1 MNHNTFWR
9 FFPGGAVKKTRW
21 DDVAL
26 SGLLT
31 QVEQVP
37 DPRVR
42 RKPRHLLTD
51 ILVIAICGVLSGCDG
66 CVEIAEYGRR
76 KEEFFRTLLELPY
89 GIPSHDTFNR
99 VLALLKPEALQT
111 CLIGWLRSVRDEAG
125 DSREERHIAIDG
137 KSLRRTFDRAASQNM
152 LHLVSAWSTA
162 NGLTL
167 GQVAV
172 DEKSNEITAI
182 PRLLAA
188 VDVSGATVTIDA
200 MGCQKNIAK
209 AITSDGGNY
218 YLAVKGNQETTLR
231 LLQET
236 LAEHLES
243 DAPPPRGTRH
253 ETHEVKHGREETREY
268 VSLPAPAS
276 LKKLGWS
283 AVRSIGMVHNR
294 TIRDGKLCEESR
306 YYISTHRPSARKL
319 AKFTRRHWSI
329 ENSLH
334 WVLDMSF
341 HEDLC
346 RLRTGHAAENL
357 ALLNRI
363 AISLLK
369 ADQTV
374 KAGIA
379 CKRKTAGWDDHYL
392 IHLLLNTTST

>member
-1 MNHNTFWR
+1 MKQTQ
-9 FFPGGAVKKTRW
+9 W
-21 DDVAL
+21 DGVVL
-26 SGLLT
+26 GGLLA
-31 QVEQVP
+31 QVKQVP

-51 ILVIAICGVLSGCDG
+51 ILVISICGVLSGCDG

-76 KEEFFRTLLELPY
+76 KAEFLGTILELPH

-99 VLALLKPEALQT
+99 VLALLKPEALQK
-111 CLIGWLRSVRDEAG
+111 CLLGWLRSVRDEAE

-137 KSLRRTFDRAASQNM
+137 KSLRRTFDRAAGQSM

-162 NGLTL
+162 NGITL

-182 PRLLAA
+182 PRLLAI
-188 VDVSGATVTIDA
+188 VDIRGATVTMDA
-200 MGCQKNIAK
+200 MGNQK
-209 AITSDGGNY
+209 AIANAIIDGGGE
-218 YLAVKGNQETTLR
+218 YLLTVKGNQKKMQQI
-231 LLQET
+231 LQET
-236 LAEHLES
+236 LAEHFES
-243 DAPPPRGTRH
+243 DAPPPRGTRY

-283 AVRSIGMVHNR
+283 AVRSIGMVYSR
-294 TIRDGKLCEESR
+294 TIRDGKVCEESR
-306 YYISTHRPSARKL
+306 YYLSSRRPSARKL
-319 AKFTRRHWSI
+319 GSFSRRHWSI
-329 ENSLH
+329 ENNLH
-334 WVLDMSF
+334 WVLDVSF
-341 HEDLC
+341 QEDLC
-346 RLRTGHAAENL
+346 RLRTGHSPENL

-363 AISLLK
+363 AVSLLK

-379 CKRKTAGWDDHYL
+379 CKRKTAGWDDNYL
-392 IHLLLNTTST
+392 IQLLLNNPSY

>member
-1 MNHNTFWR
+1 M
-9 FFPGGAVKKTRW
+9 KKTCW
-21 DDVAL
+21 DEVAL
-26 SGLLT
+26 SGLLA

-76 KEEFFRTLLELPY
+76 KEDFFRTLLDLPH

-99 VLALLKPEALQT
+99 VLALLKPEALQA

-162 NGLTL
+162 NGITL

-172 DEKSNEITAI
+172 NEKSNEITAI

-188 VDVSGATVTIDA
+188 VDLSGATVTIDA
-200 MGCQKNIAK
+200 MGCQKDIAK
-209 AITSDGGNY
+209 AITSGGGEY

-236 LAEHLES
+236 LAEHFES
-243 DAPPPRGTRH
+243 DIPPPRGTRH
-253 ETHEVKHGREETREY
+253 ETHEVKHGRDETREY

-283 AVRSIGMVHNR
+283 AVRSIGMVHSR

-319 AKFTRRHWSI
+319 AKFTRRHWGI

-363 AISLLK
+363 SVSLLK

-392 IHLLLNTTST
+392 IHLLLNTTSI

>member
-1 MNHNTFWR
+1 M
-9 FFPGGAVKKTRW
+9 KKTRW
-21 DDVAL
+21 DGVVL
-26 SGLLT
+26 GGLLS
-31 QVEQVP
+31 QAAKVP

-51 ILVIAICGVLSGCDG
+51 ILVIAISGVLSGCDG

-76 KEEFFRTLLELPY
+76 KEEFFRTILELPH

-99 VLALLKPEALQT
+99 MLALLKPEALQD
-111 CLIGWLRSVRDEAG
+111 CLLGWLRSVRDEAG

-162 NGLTL
+162 NGVTL

-188 VDVSGATVTIDA
+188 VDIRGATVTIDA
-200 MGCQKNIAK
+200 MGCQKDIAT
-209 AITSDGGNY
+209 AIIVGEGDY
-218 YLAVKGNQETTLR
+218 LLAVKGNQQTTLR
-231 LLQET
+231 IIQET

-243 DAPPPRGTRH
+243 DAPPPRSTRH
-253 ETHEVKHGREETREY
+253 QTHEVNHGRDETRES

-283 AVRSIGMVHNR
+283 AVRSIGMVHSR
-294 TIRDGKLCEESR
+294 TIRDGKVSEESR
-306 YYISTHRPSARKL
+306 YYLSSHRPSARKL
-319 AKFTRRHWSI
+319 AKFARRHWGI

-334 WVLDMSF
+334 WVLDVSF

-363 AISLLK
+363 AVSLLK
-369 ADQTV
+369 ADKTV

-379 CKRKTAGWDDHYL
+379 CKRKTAG
-392 IHLLLNTTST
+392 

>member
-1 MNHNTFWR
+1 MR
-9 FFPGGAVKKTRW
+9 KTQW
-21 DDVAL
+21 DGVVLD
-26 SGLLT
+26 GLLT
-31 QVEQVP
+31 QVRAVP

-51 ILVIAICGVLSGCDG
+51 ILVISICGVLSGCDG

-76 KEEFFRTLLELPY
+76 KAEFFQTILELPH
-89 GIPSHDTFNR
+89 GIPAHDTFNR
-99 VLALLKPEALQT
+99 VLALLKPEALQE
-111 CLIGWLRSVRDEAG
+111 CLLGWLRSVRDEAG

-137 KSLRRTFDRAASQNM
+137 KSLRRTFDRAAAKNM

-162 NGLTL
+162 NGITL

-182 PRLLAA
+182 PQLLKA
-188 VDVSGATVTIDA
+188 VDITGATVTIDA
-200 MGCQKNIAK
+200 MGCQKEIAK
-209 AITSDGGNY
+209 AIIDGGGD
-218 YLAVKGNQETTLR
+218 YLLAAKGNQETTLR
-231 LLQET
+231 IIQET

-253 ETHEVKHGREETREY
+253 ETHEVKHGRDETREY

-283 AVRSIGMVHNR
+283 AVRSIGMVYSR
-294 TIRDGKLCEESR
+294 TIRDGKTCEESR
-306 YYISTHRPSARKL
+306 YYLSSRRPSARKL
-319 AKFTRRHWSI
+319 AKFSRRHWSI
-329 ENSLH
+329 ENNLH
-334 WVLDMSF
+334 WVLDVSF

-346 RLRTGHAAENL
+346 RLHSGHSAENL
-357 ALLNRI
+357 ALINRI
-363 AISLLK
+363 SLSLLK

-379 CKRKTAGWDDHYL
+379 CKRKTAGWDDNYL
-392 IHLLLNTTST
+392 IQLLLNTPSI

>member
-1 MNHNTFWR
+1 M
-9 FFPGGAVKKTRW
+9 KKARW
-21 DDVAL
+21 NEVVL
-26 SGLLT
+26 EGLLA
-31 QVEQVP
+31 QVERVP
-37 DPRVR
+37 DPRTKR
-42 RKPRHLLTD
+42 SPRHLLTD
-51 ILVIAICGVLSGCDG
+51 ILVISICGVLSGCEG

-76 KEEFFRTLLELPY
+76 KEEFFRTILELPH

-99 VLALLKPEALQT
+99 VLALLKPQALQE

-125 DSREERHIAIDG
+125 DAREERQIAIDG

-162 NGLTL
+162 NGITL

-182 PRLLAA
+182 PQLLQAI
-188 VDVSGATVTIDA
+188 DLTNATVTIDA

-209 AITSDGGNY
+209 EIINGGGDY
-218 YLAVKGNQETTLR
+218 LLAVKGNQEASLR
-231 LLQET
+231 IIT
-236 LAEHLES
+236 DALAEHFES
-243 DAPPPRGTRH
+243 NAPPPRGSRH
-253 ETHEVKHGREETREY
+253 ETHETKHGRDETREY

-276 LKKLGWS
+276 LKKFGWS
-283 AVRSIGMVHNR
+283 AVRSIGMVHSR
-294 TIRDGKLCEESR
+294 TLRDGKLCEESR
-306 YYISTHRPSARKL
+306 YYLSSHRPSARKL
-319 AKFTRRHWSI
+319 AKFARGHWSI

-357 ALLNRI
+357 ALINRI
-363 AISLLK
+363 ALSLLK
-369 ADQTV
+369 ADKTV

-379 CKRKTAGWDDHYL
+379 CKRKTAGWDDNYL
-392 IHLLLNTTST
+392 VHLLLNSTAI

>member
-1 MNHNTFWR
+1 M
-9 FFPGGAVKKTRW
+9 KKIGW
-21 DDVAL
+21 EDVAL
-26 SGLLT
+26 SGLLA
-31 QVEQVP
+31 QVERLP

-76 KEEFFRTLLELPY
+76 KEDFFRTLLELPH

-99 VLALLKPEALQT
+99 VLALLKPEALQA

-125 DSREERHIAIDG
+125 EACEEKHIAIDG

-162 NGLTL
+162 NGITL

-182 PRLLAA
+182 PRLLSA
-188 VDVSGATVTIDA
+188 VDISGATVTIDA
-200 MGCQKNIAK
+200 MGCQKDIAQ
-209 AITSDGGNY
+209 AITSGGGDY
-218 YLAVKGNQETTLR
+218 VLAVKGNQETTLR
-231 LLQET
+231 ILQET
-236 LAEHLES
+236 LAEHFES

-253 ETHEVKHGREETREY
+253 QTHDVKHGRDETREY

-283 AVRSIGMVHNR
+283 AVRSIGMVHSR
-294 TIRDGKLCEESR
+294 TLRDGKVCEESR
-306 YYISTHRPSARKL
+306 YFLSSHRPSARKL
-319 AKFTRRHWSI
+319 AKFTRGHWSI

-334 WVLDMSF
+334 WILDVSF

-363 AISLLK
+363 AVSLLK

-374 KAGIA
+374 KAGVA

-392 IHLLLNTTST
+392 IHLLLNTTSI

>member
-1 MNHNTFWR
+1 
-9 FFPGGAVKKTRW
+9 VKKTRW

-26 SGLLT
+26 SGLLA

-76 KEEFFRTLLELPY
+76 KAEFFRTLLELPH

-99 VLALLKPEALQT
+99 VLALLKPEALQA

-188 VDVSGATVTIDA
+188 VDISGATVTIDA
-200 MGCQKNIAK
+200 MGCQKDIAK
-209 AITSDGGNY
+209 AITSGGGDY

-236 LAEHLES
+236 LTEHFES

-253 ETHEVKHGREETREY
+253 ETHEVKHGRDETREY

-283 AVRSIGMVHNR
+283 AVRSIGMVHSR
-294 TIRDGKLCEESR
+294 TIRNGKLCEESR

-363 AISLLK
+363 SVSLLK

-392 IHLLLNTTST
+392 IHLLLNTTSI

>member
-1 MNHNTFWR
+1 M
-9 FFPGGAVKKTRW
+9 KKTRW

-26 SGLLT
+26 SGLLA
-31 QVEQVP
+31 QVAQVP

-51 ILVIAICGVLSGCDG
+51 ILVISICGVLSGCEG

-76 KEEFFRTLLELPY
+76 KQEFFQTILELPH

-99 VLALLKPEALQT
+99 VLAMLKPEALQE
-111 CLIGWLRSVRDEAG
+111 CLLAWLRSVRGEAN

-137 KSLRRTFDRAASQNM
+137 KSLRRTFDRAAAQNM

-162 NGLTL
+162 NGITL

-182 PRLLAA
+182 PRLLAI
-188 VDVSGATVTIDA
+188 VDIRGATVTIDA
-200 MGCQKNIAK
+200 MGNQKTIAK
-209 AITSDGGNY
+209 AIVDGGGEY
-218 YLAVKGNQETTLR
+218 LLAVKGNQKKAKR
-231 LLQET
+231 ILQET
-236 LAEHLES
+236 LAEHFES
-243 DAPPPRGTRH
+243 NAPAPRGSH
-253 ETHEVKHGREETREY
+253 YETQEQKHGREETREY

-283 AVRSIGMVHNR
+283 AIRSIGMVYSR
-294 TIRDGKLCEESR
+294 TLRDGKICEESR
-306 YYISTHRPSARKL
+306 YYLSSRRPSARKL
-319 AKFTRRHWSI
+319 ATFSRRHWSI
-329 ENSLH
+329 ENQLH
-334 WVLDMSF
+334 WVLDVSF

-346 RLRTGHAAENL
+346 RLRTGNSPENL

-363 AISLLK
+363 AVSLLK
-369 ADQTV
+369 ADKTV

-379 CKRKTAGWDDHYL
+379 CKRKTAGWDDNYL
-392 IHLLLNTTST
+392 IQLLLNTSFI

>member
-1 MNHNTFWR
+1 MKQTQ
-9 FFPGGAVKKTRW
+9 W
-21 DDVAL
+21 DGVVL
-26 SGLLT
+26 GGLLA
-31 QVEQVP
+31 QVKQVP

-51 ILVIAICGVLSGCDG
+51 ILVISICGVLSGCDG

-76 KEEFFRTLLELPY
+76 KAEFLGTILELPH

-99 VLALLKPEALQT
+99 VLALLKPEALQK
-111 CLIGWLRSVRDEAG
+111 CLLGWLRSVRDEAE

-137 KSLRRTFDRAASQNM
+137 KSLRRTFDRAAGQSM

-162 NGLTL
+162 NGITL

-182 PRLLAA
+182 PRLLAI
-188 VDVSGATVTIDA
+188 VDIRGATVTMDA
-200 MGCQKNIAK
+200 MGNQK
-209 AITSDGGNY
+209 AIANAIIDGGGE
-218 YLAVKGNQETTLR
+218 YLLTVKGNQKKMQQI
-231 LLQET
+231 LQET
-236 LAEHLES
+236 LAEHFES
-243 DAPPPRGTRH
+243 DAPPPRGTRY

-283 AVRSIGMVHNR
+283 AVRSIGMVYSR
-294 TIRDGKLCEESR
+294 TLRDGKVCEESR
-306 YYISTHRPSARKL
+306 YYISSRRPNARKL
-319 AKFTRRHWSI
+319 ATFSRRHWSI
-329 ENSLH
+329 ENNLH
-334 WVLDMSF
+334 WVLDVSF

-346 RLRTGHAAENL
+346 RLRTGHSPENL

-363 AISLLK
+363 AVSLLK

-379 CKRKTAGWDDHYL
+379 CKRKTAGWDDNYL
-392 IHLLLNTTST
+392 IQLLLNNPSN

>member
-1 MNHNTFWR
+1 MKQTQ
-9 FFPGGAVKKTRW
+9 W
-21 DDVAL
+21 DGVVL
-26 SGLLT
+26 GGLLA
-31 QVEQVP
+31 QVKQVP

-51 ILVIAICGVLSGCDG
+51 ILVISICGVLSGCDG

-76 KEEFFRTLLELPY
+76 KAEFLGTILELPH

-99 VLALLKPEALQT
+99 VLALLKPEALQK
-111 CLIGWLRSVRDEAG
+111 CLLGWLRSVRDEAE

-137 KSLRRTFDRAASQNM
+137 KSLRRTFDRAAGQSM

-162 NGLTL
+162 NGITL

-182 PRLLAA
+182 PRLLAI
-188 VDVSGATVTIDA
+188 VDIRGATVTMDA
-200 MGCQKNIAK
+200 MGNQK
-209 AITSDGGNY
+209 AIANAIIDGGGE
-218 YLAVKGNQETTLR
+218 YLLTVKGNQKKMQQI
-231 LLQET
+231 LQET
-236 LAEHLES
+236 LAEHFES
-243 DAPPPRGTRH
+243 DAPPPRGTRY

-283 AVRSIGMVHNR
+283 AVRSIGMVYSR
-294 TIRDGKLCEESR
+294 TLRDGKVCEESR
-306 YYISTHRPSARKL
+306 YYISSRRPNARKL
-319 AKFTRRHWSI
+319 ATFSRRHWSI
-329 ENSLH
+329 ENNLH
-334 WVLDMSF
+334 WVLDVSF

-346 RLRTGHAAENL
+346 RLRTGHSPENL

-363 AISLLK
+363 AVSLLK

-379 CKRKTAGWDDHYL
+379 CKRKTAGWDDNYL
-392 IHLLLNTTST
+392 IQLLLNNPSY

>member
-1 MNHNTFWR
+1 M
-9 FFPGGAVKKTRW
+9 KKTSW
-21 DDVAL
+21 NDVVL
-26 SGLLT
+26 EGLLA
-31 QVEQVP
+31 QVERVP
-37 DPRVR
+37 DPRTKR
-42 RKPRHLLTD
+42 TPRHLLTD
-51 ILVIAICGVLSGCDG
+51 ILVISICGVLSGCEG

-76 KEEFFRTLLELPY
+76 KAEFFGMILELPH

-99 VLALLKPEALQT
+99 VLALLKPQALQE
-111 CLIGWLRSVRDEAG
+111 CLIDWLRSVRDEAG
-125 DSREERHIAIDG
+125 DAREERHIAIDG

-162 NGLTL
+162 NGITL

-182 PRLLAA
+182 PQLLQA
-188 VDVSGATVTIDA
+188 VDLTGATVTIDA

-209 AITSDGGNY
+209 EIIDGGGEY
-218 YLAVKGNQETTLR
+218 LLAVKGNQETSLR
-231 LLQET
+231 ILQET
-236 LAEHLES
+236 LAEHFES
-243 DAPPPRGTRH
+243 NTPPPRGSRHKTH
-253 ETHEVKHGREETREY
+253 ETKHGRDETREY
-268 VSLPAPAS
+268 VSRPAPAS
-276 LKKLGWS
+276 LKKLGWT
-283 AVRSIGMVHNR
+283 AVRSIGMVHSR
-294 TIRDGKLCEESR
+294 TLRDGKLCEESR
-306 YYISTHRPSARKL
+306 YYLSSHRPSARKL
-319 AKFTRRHWSI
+319 AKFARGHWSI

-363 AISLLK
+363 ALSLLK

-379 CKRKTAGWDDHYL
+379 CKRKTAGWDDQYL
-392 IHLLLNTTST
+392 LQLLINSNTI

>member
-1 MNHNTFWR
+1 M
-9 FFPGGAVKKTRW
+9 KKTQW
-21 DDVAL
+21 DGVVL
-26 SGLLT
+26 GGLLA
-31 QVEQVP
+31 QVNQVP

-51 ILVIAICGVLSGCDG
+51 ILVISICGVLSGCDG

-76 KEEFFRTLLELPY
+76 KAEFLGTILELPH

-99 VLALLKPEALQT
+99 VLALLKPEALQK
-111 CLIGWLRSVRDEAG
+111 CLLGWLRSVRDEAE

-137 KSLRRTFDRAASQNM
+137 KSLRRTFDRAAGQSM

-162 NGLTL
+162 NGITL

-172 DEKSNEITAI
+172 DEKFNEITAI
-182 PRLLAA
+182 PRLLAI
-188 VDVSGATVTIDA
+188 VDIRGATVTMDA
-200 MGCQKNIAK
+200 MGNQK
-209 AITSDGGNY
+209 AIANAIIDGGGE
-218 YLAVKGNQETTLR
+218 YLLTVKGNQKKMQQI
-231 LLQET
+231 LQET
-236 LAEHLES
+236 LAEHFES
-243 DAPPPRGTRH
+243 DAPPPRGTRY

-283 AVRSIGMVHNR
+283 AVRSIGMVYSR
-294 TIRDGKLCEESR
+294 TLRDGKVCEESR
-306 YYISTHRPSARKL
+306 YYISSRRPNARKL
-319 AKFTRRHWSI
+319 ATFSRRHWSI
-329 ENSLH
+329 ENNLH
-334 WVLDMSF
+334 WVLDVSF

-346 RLRTGHAAENL
+346 RLRTGHSPENL

-363 AISLLK
+363 AVSLLK

-379 CKRKTAGWDDHYL
+379 CKRKTAGWDDNYL
-392 IHLLLNTTST
+392 IQLLLNNPSY

>member
-1 MNHNTFWR
+1 ML
-9 FFPGGAVKKTRW
+9 G
-21 DDVAL
+21 
-26 SGLLT
+26 GLLA
-31 QVEQVP
+31 QVNQVP

-51 ILVIAICGVLSGCDG
+51 ILVISICGVLSGCDG

-76 KEEFFRTLLELPY
+76 KAEFLGTILELPH

-99 VLALLKPEALQT
+99 VLALLKPEALQK
-111 CLIGWLRSVRDEAG
+111 CLLGWLRSVRDEAE

-137 KSLRRTFDRAASQNM
+137 KSLRRTFDRAAGQSM

-162 NGLTL
+162 NGITL

-182 PRLLAA
+182 PRLLAI
-188 VDVSGATVTIDA
+188 VDIRGATVTMDA
-200 MGCQKNIAK
+200 MGNQK
-209 AITSDGGNY
+209 AIANAIIDGGGE
-218 YLAVKGNQETTLR
+218 YLLTVKGNQKKMQQI
-231 LLQET
+231 LQET
-236 LAEHLES
+236 LAEHFES
-243 DAPPPRGTRH
+243 DAPPPRGTRY

-283 AVRSIGMVHNR
+283 AVRSIGMVYSR
-294 TIRDGKLCEESR
+294 TLRDGKVCEESR
-306 YYISTHRPSARKL
+306 YYISSRRPNARKL
-319 AKFTRRHWSI
+319 ATFSRRHWSI
-329 ENSLH
+329 ENNLH
-334 WVLDMSF
+334 WVLDVSF

-346 RLRTGHAAENL
+346 RLRTGHSPENL

-363 AISLLK
+363 AVSLLK

-379 CKRKTAGWDDHYL
+379 CKRKTAGWDDNYL
-392 IHLLLNTTST
+392 IQLLLNNPSY

>member
-1 MNHNTFWR
+1 M
-9 FFPGGAVKKTRW
+9 KKTRW

-26 SGLLT
+26 SGLLA

-76 KEEFFRTLLELPY
+76 KEEFFRTLLELPH

-99 VLALLKPEALQT
+99 VLALLKPEALQS

-162 NGLTL
+162 NGITL

-182 PRLLAA
+182 PQLLAA
-188 VDVSGATVTIDA
+188 VDIRGATVTIDA
-200 MGCQKNIAK
+200 MGCQKDIAK
-209 AITSDGGNY
+209 AITSGGGDY
-218 YLAVKGNQETTLR
+218 FLAVKGNQETTLR

-236 LAEHLES
+236 LIEHFES
-243 DAPPPRGTRH
+243 DAPPSRGTRH
-253 ETHEVKHGREETREY
+253 ETHEAQHGRDETREY

-283 AVRSIGMVHNR
+283 AVRSIGMVHSR

-319 AKFTRRHWSI
+319 AKFTRRHWGI

-341 HEDLC
+341 PEDLC

-363 AISLLK
+363 SISLLK

-392 IHLLLNTTST
+392 IKLLLNTTSI

>member
-1 MNHNTFWR
+1 M
-9 FFPGGAVKKTRW
+9 KTAW
-21 DDVAL
+21 NDVVVA
-26 SGLLT
+26 SLLA
-31 QVEQVP
+31 QVERVP
-37 DPRVR
+37 DPRVK

-51 ILVIAICGVLSGCDG
+51 ILVLSICGVLSGCEG

-76 KEEFFRTLLELPY
+76 KEEFFRTILELPH

-99 VLALLKPEALQT
+99 VLALLKPQALQE

-125 DSREERHIAIDG
+125 DAREEQHIAIDG
-137 KSLRRTFDRAASQNM
+137 KALRRTFDRAAGQNM

-162 NGLTL
+162 NGITL

-182 PRLLAA
+182 PKLLQA
-188 VDVSGATVTIDA
+188 VDLTDATVTIDA
-200 MGCQKNIAK
+200 MGCQKDIAK
-209 AITSDGGNY
+209 QIIAGGGDY
-218 YLAVKGNQETTLR
+218 LLAVKGNQEASLL

-236 LAEHLES
+236 LAEHFES
-243 DAPPPRGTRH
+243 DDPPPRGSRH
-253 ETHEVKHGREETREY
+253 ETHEKKHGRDETREY
-268 VSLPAPAS
+268 VSLPAPAA

-283 AVRSIGMVHNR
+283 AVRSIGMVHSR
-294 TIRDGKLCEESR
+294 TVRDGKVCEESR
-306 YYISTHRPSARKL
+306 YYLSSHRPSARKL
-319 AKFTRRHWSI
+319 AKFARGHWSI

-363 AISLLK
+363 ALSLLK

-392 IHLLLNTTST
+392 LHLLFNSNPN

>member
-1 MNHNTFWR
+1 
-9 FFPGGAVKKTRW
+9 
-21 DDVAL
+21 
-26 SGLLT
+26 LLA
-31 QVEQVP
+31 QVNQVP

-51 ILVIAICGVLSGCDG
+51 ILVISICGVLSGCDG

-76 KEEFFRTLLELPY
+76 KAEFLGTILELPH

-99 VLALLKPEALQT
+99 VLALLKPEALQK
-111 CLIGWLRSVRDEAG
+111 CLLGWLRSVRDEAE
-125 DSREERHIAIDG
+125 DSREERHIALDG
-137 KSLRRTFDRAASQNM
+137 KSLRRTFDRAAGQSM

-162 NGLTL
+162 NGITL

-182 PRLLAA
+182 PRLLAI
-188 VDVSGATVTIDA
+188 VDIRGATVTMDA
-200 MGCQKNIAK
+200 MGNQK
-209 AITSDGGNY
+209 AIANAIIDGGGE
-218 YLAVKGNQETTLR
+218 YLLTVKGNQKKMQQI
-231 LLQET
+231 LQET
-236 LAEHLES
+236 LAEHFES
-243 DAPPPRGTRH
+243 DAPPPRGTRY

-283 AVRSIGMVHNR
+283 AVRSIGMVYSR
-294 TIRDGKLCEESR
+294 TLRDGKVCEESR
-306 YYISTHRPSARKL
+306 YYISSRRPNARKL
-319 AKFTRRHWSI
+319 ATFSRRHWSI
-329 ENSLH
+329 ENNLH
-334 WVLDMSF
+334 WVLDVSF

-346 RLRTGHAAENL
+346 RLRTGHSPENL

-363 AISLLK
+363 AVSLLK

-379 CKRKTAGWDDHYL
+379 CKRKTAGWDDNYL
-392 IHLLLNTTST
+392 IQLLLNNPSY

>member
-1 MNHNTFWR
+1 M
-9 FFPGGAVKKTRW
+9 KKTQW
-21 DDVAL
+21 DGVVL
-26 SGLLT
+26 GGLLA
-31 QVEQVP
+31 QVNQVP

-51 ILVIAICGVLSGCDG
+51 ILVISICGVLSGCDG

-76 KEEFFRTLLELPY
+76 KAEFLGTILELPH

-99 VLALLKPEALQT
+99 VLALLKPEALQK
-111 CLIGWLRSVRDEAG
+111 CLLGWLRSVRDEAE

-137 KSLRRTFDRAASQNM
+137 KSLRRTFDRAAGQSM

-162 NGLTL
+162 NGITL

-182 PRLLAA
+182 PRLLAI
-188 VDVSGATVTIDA
+188 VDIRGATVTMDA
-200 MGCQKNIAK
+200 MGNQK
-209 AITSDGGNY
+209 AIANAIIDGGGE
-218 YLAVKGNQETTLR
+218 YLLTVKGNQKKMQQI
-231 LLQET
+231 LQET
-236 LAEHLES
+236 LAEHFES
-243 DAPPPRGTRH
+243 DAPPPRGTRY

-283 AVRSIGMVHNR
+283 AVRSIGMVYSR
-294 TIRDGKLCEESR
+294 TLRDGKVCEESR
-306 YYISTHRPSARKL
+306 YYISSRRPNARKL
-319 AKFTRRHWSI
+319 ATFSRRHWSI
-329 ENSLH
+329 ETNLH
-334 WVLDMSF
+334 WVLDVSF

-346 RLRTGHAAENL
+346 RLRTGHSPENL

-363 AISLLK
+363 AVSLLK

-379 CKRKTAGWDDHYL
+379 CKRKTAGWDDNYL
-392 IHLLLNTTST
+392 IQLLLNNPSY

>member
-1 MNHNTFWR
+1 M
-9 FFPGGAVKKTRW
+9 KKTHW

-26 SGLLT
+26 SGLLS

-76 KEEFFRTLLELPY
+76 KEDFFRTLLELPY

-99 VLALLKPEALQT
+99 VLALLKPEALQA
-111 CLIGWLRSVRDEAG
+111 CLIGWLRSVRNEAG

-162 NGLTL
+162 NGITL

-172 DEKSNEITAI
+172 NEKSNEITAI
-182 PRLLAA
+182 PQLLAA
-188 VDVSGATVTIDA
+188 VDISGATVTIDA
-200 MGCQKNIAK
+200 LGCQKDIAK
-209 AITSDGGNY
+209 AITSGGGDY
-218 YLAVKGNQETTLR
+218 FLAVKGNQETTLR

-236 LAEHLES
+236 LAEHLGS

-253 ETHEVKHGREETREY
+253 ETHEVQHGRDETREY
-268 VSLPAPAS
+268 VSLPVPAS

-283 AVRSIGMVHNR
+283 AVRSIGMVHSR

-306 YYISTHRPSARKL
+306 YFISTHRPSARKL
-319 AKFTRRHWSI
+319 AKFTRRHWGI

-363 AISLLK
+363 SVSLLK

-392 IHLLLNTTST
+392 IQLLLNTTSI

>member
-1 MNHNTFWR
+1 M
-9 FFPGGAVKKTRW
+9 KKTRW

-26 SGLLT
+26 SGLLA

-76 KEEFFRTLLELPY
+76 KEEFFRTLLELPH

-99 VLALLKPEALQT
+99 VLALLKPEALQA
-111 CLIGWLRSVRDEAG
+111 CLIGWLRGVRDEAG

-188 VDVSGATVTIDA
+188 VDISGATVTIDA
-200 MGCQKNIAK
+200 MGCQKDIAK
-209 AITSDGGNY
+209 AITSGGGDY

-253 ETHEVKHGREETREY
+253 ETHEVKHGRDETREY

-283 AVRSIGMVHNR
+283 AVRSIGMVHSR

-306 YYISTHRPSARKL
+306 YYISTHHPSARKL

-363 AISLLK
+363 SVSLLK

-392 IHLLLNTTST
+392 IHLLLNTTSI

>member
-1 MNHNTFWR
+1 M
-9 FFPGGAVKKTRW
+9 KKTQW
-21 DDVAL
+21 DGVVL
-26 SGLLT
+26 GGLLA
-31 QVEQVP
+31 QVNQVP

-51 ILVIAICGVLSGCDG
+51 ILVISICGVLSGCDG

-76 KEEFFRTLLELPY
+76 KAEFLGTILELPH

-99 VLALLKPEALQT
+99 VLALLKPEALQK
-111 CLIGWLRSVRDEAG
+111 CLLGWLRSVRDEAE

-137 KSLRRTFDRAASQNM
+137 KSLRRTFDRAAGQSM

-162 NGLTL
+162 NGITL

-182 PRLLAA
+182 PRLLAI
-188 VDVSGATVTIDA
+188 VDIRGATVTMDA
-200 MGCQKNIAK
+200 MGNQK
-209 AITSDGGNY
+209 AIANAIIDGGGE
-218 YLAVKGNQETTLR
+218 YLLTVKGNQKKMQQI
-231 LLQET
+231 LQET
-236 LAEHLES
+236 LAEHFES
-243 DAPPPRGTRH
+243 DAPPPRGTRY

-283 AVRSIGMVHNR
+283 AVRSIGMVYSR
-294 TIRDGKLCEESR
+294 TLRDGKVCEESR
-306 YYISTHRPSARKL
+306 YYISSRRPNARKL
-319 AKFTRRHWSI
+319 ATFSRRHWSI
-329 ENSLH
+329 ENNLH
-334 WVLDMSF
+334 WVLDVSF

-346 RLRTGHAAENL
+346 RLRTGHSPENL

-363 AISLLK
+363 AVSLLK

-379 CKRKTAGWDDHYL
+379 CKRKTAGWDDNYL
-392 IHLLLNTTST
+392 IQLLLNNPSY

>member
-1 MNHNTFWR
+1 M
-9 FFPGGAVKKTRW
+9 KKTQW
-21 DDVAL
+21 DGVVL
-26 SGLLT
+26 GGLLA
-31 QVEQVP
+31 QVNQVP

-51 ILVIAICGVLSGCDG
+51 ILVISICGVLSGCDG

-76 KEEFFRTLLELPY
+76 KAEFLGTILELPH

-99 VLALLKPEALQT
+99 VLALLKPEALQK
-111 CLIGWLRSVRDEAG
+111 CLLGWLRSVRDEAE

-137 KSLRRTFDRAASQNM
+137 KSLRRTFDRAAGQSM

-162 NGLTL
+162 NGITL

-182 PRLLAA
+182 PHLLAI
-188 VDVSGATVTIDA
+188 VDIRGATVTMDA
-200 MGCQKNIAK
+200 MGNQK
-209 AITSDGGNY
+209 AIANAIIDGGGE
-218 YLAVKGNQETTLR
+218 YLLTVKGNQKKMQQI
-231 LLQET
+231 LQET
-236 LAEHLES
+236 LAEHFES
-243 DAPPPRGTRH
+243 DAPPPRGTRY

-283 AVRSIGMVHNR
+283 AVRSIGMVYSR
-294 TIRDGKLCEESR
+294 TLRDGKVCEESR
-306 YYISTHRPSARKL
+306 YYISSRRPNARKL
-319 AKFTRRHWSI
+319 ATFSRRHWSI
-329 ENSLH
+329 ENNLH
-334 WVLDMSF
+334 WVLDVSF

-346 RLRTGHAAENL
+346 RLRTGHSPENL

-363 AISLLK
+363 AVSLLK

-379 CKRKTAGWDDHYL
+379 CKRKTAGWDDNYL
-392 IHLLLNTTST
+392 IQLLLNNPSY

>member
-1 MNHNTFWR
+1 M
-9 FFPGGAVKKTRW
+9 KKTQW
-21 DDVAL
+21 DGVVL
-26 SGLLT
+26 GGLLA
-31 QVEQVP
+31 QVNQVP

-51 ILVIAICGVLSGCDG
+51 ILVISICGVLSGCDG

-76 KEEFFRTLLELPY
+76 KAEFLGTILELPH

-99 VLALLKPEALQT
+99 VLALLKPEALQK
-111 CLIGWLRSVRDEAG
+111 CLLGWLRSVRDEAE

-137 KSLRRTFDRAASQNM
+137 KSLRRTFDRAAGQSM

-162 NGLTL
+162 NGITL

-182 PRLLAA
+182 PRLLAI
-188 VDVSGATVTIDA
+188 VDIRGATVTMDA
-200 MGCQKNIAK
+200 MGNQK
-209 AITSDGGNY
+209 AIANAIIDGGGE
-218 YLAVKGNQETTLR
+218 YLLTVKGNQKKMQQI
-231 LLQET
+231 LQET
-236 LAEHLES
+236 LAEHFES
-243 DAPPPRGTRH
+243 DAPPPRGNRC

-283 AVRSIGMVHNR
+283 AVRSIGMVYSR
-294 TIRDGKLCEESR
+294 TLRDGKVCEESR
-306 YYISTHRPSARKL
+306 YYISSRRPNARKL
-319 AKFTRRHWSI
+319 ATFSRRHWSI
-329 ENSLH
+329 ENNLH
-334 WVLDMSF
+334 WVLDVSF

-346 RLRTGHAAENL
+346 RLRTGHSPENL

-363 AISLLK
+363 AVSLLK

-379 CKRKTAGWDDHYL
+379 CKRKTAGWDDNYL
-392 IHLLLNTTST
+392 IQLLLNNPSY

>member
-1 MNHNTFWR
+1 M
-9 FFPGGAVKKTRW
+9 KKTQW
-21 DDVAL
+21 DGVVL
-26 SGLLT
+26 GGLLA
-31 QVEQVP
+31 QVNQVP

-51 ILVIAICGVLSGCDG
+51 ILVISICGVLSGCDG

-76 KEEFFRTLLELPY
+76 KAEFLGTILELPH

-99 VLALLKPEALQT
+99 VLALLKPEALQK
-111 CLIGWLRSVRDEAG
+111 CLLGWLRSVRDEAE

-137 KSLRRTFDRAASQNM
+137 KSLRRTFDRAAGQSM

-162 NGLTL
+162 NGITL

-182 PRLLAA
+182 PRLLAI
-188 VDVSGATVTIDA
+188 VDIRGATVTMDA
-200 MGCQKNIAK
+200 MGNQK
-209 AITSDGGNY
+209 AIANTIIDGGGE
-218 YLAVKGNQETTLR
+218 YLLTVKGNQKKMQQI
-231 LLQET
+231 LQET
-236 LAEHLES
+236 LAEHFES
-243 DAPPPRGTRH
+243 DAPPPRGTRY

-283 AVRSIGMVHNR
+283 AVRSIGMVYSR
-294 TIRDGKLCEESR
+294 TLRDGKVCEESR
-306 YYISTHRPSARKL
+306 YYISSRRPNARKL
-319 AKFTRRHWSI
+319 ATFSRRHWSI
-329 ENSLH
+329 ENNLH
-334 WVLDMSF
+334 WVLDVSF

-346 RLRTGHAAENL
+346 RLRTGHSPENL

-363 AISLLK
+363 AVSLLK

-379 CKRKTAGWDDHYL
+379 CKRKTAGWDDNYL
-392 IHLLLNTTST
+392 IQLLLNNPSY

>member
-1 MNHNTFWR
+1 MKQTQ
-9 FFPGGAVKKTRW
+9 W
-21 DDVAL
+21 DGVVL
-26 SGLLT
+26 GGLLA
-31 QVEQVP
+31 QVNQVP

-51 ILVIAICGVLSGCDG
+51 ILVISICGVLSGCDG

-76 KEEFFRTLLELPY
+76 KAEFLGTILELPH

-99 VLALLKPEALQT
+99 VLALLKPEALQK
-111 CLIGWLRSVRDEAG
+111 CLLGWLRSVRDEAE

-137 KSLRRTFDRAASQNM
+137 KSLRRTFDRAAGQSM

-162 NGLTL
+162 NGITL

-182 PRLLAA
+182 PRLLAI
-188 VDVSGATVTIDA
+188 VDIRGATVTMDA
-200 MGCQKNIAK
+200 MGNQK
-209 AITSDGGNY
+209 AIANAIIDGGGE
-218 YLAVKGNQETTLR
+218 YLLTVKGNQKKMQQI
-231 LLQET
+231 LQET
-236 LAEHLES
+236 LAEHFES
-243 DAPPPRGTRH
+243 DAPPPRGTRY

-283 AVRSIGMVHNR
+283 AVRSIGMVYSR
-294 TIRDGKLCEESR
+294 TLRDGKVCEESR
-306 YYISTHRPSARKL
+306 YYISSRRPNARKL
-319 AKFTRRHWSI
+319 ATFSRRHWSI
-329 ENSLH
+329 ENNLH
-334 WVLDMSF
+334 WVLDVSF

-346 RLRTGHAAENL
+346 RLRTGHSPENL

-363 AISLLK
+363 AVSLLK

-379 CKRKTAGWDDHYL
+379 CKRKTAGWDDNYL
-392 IHLLLNTTST
+392 IQLLLNNPSY